1 MKTLSALLACLA
13 GIGTG
18 SIFTYLFP
26 AIIPSLNSGTK
37 INGDEISVTKRK
49 GLFSTVTYEI
59 SKDGNAIHIYNY
71 NRFSKNYGLTNLRD
85 YNKDGVVDEIYFSD
99 NPLTENTLKIKRT
112 EKCDFHFFEEA
123 DKIYKEQIKRF
134 DDEK

>member
-1 MKTLSALLACLA
+1 MKTLLSLASII
-13 GIGTG
+13 GISLGF
-18 SIFTYLFP
+18 IYLPP
-26 AIIPSLNSGTK
+26 AILPSFETGTK
-37 INGDEISVTKRK
+37 IHRDEISITKRK

-59 SKDGNAIHIYNY
+59 SKDRNAIHIYNY

-134 DDEK
+134 KDEK